1 MNDYLFNL
9 KMNLEIS
16 NAFSEFT
23 VLISSNKL
31 LDQINTKSQQL
42 HQSNQSAKRVLG
54 EKSLNNLPKRKM
66 IGIAPKVKKGPAE
79 N

>member
-66 IGIAPKVKKGPAE
+66 ISIAPKVKKGPAE

>member
-1 MNDYLFNL
+1 
-9 KMNLEIS
+9 MNLEIS

-42 HQSNQSAKRVLG
+42 HQSNKSAKRVLG

-66 IGIAPKVKKGPAE
+66 ISIAPKVKKGPAE